1 VNCEEVLRLRRFYAI
16 IHLKVGDFLNSTKQ
30 KHISI
35 ILILLAS
42 FLIESPLRAT
52 IISVL
57 SFFQPLAYIVTSAI
71 FYIALIGCFL
81 IALKPN
87 VTSKSVLKTI
97 CLVLGF
103 FIFEQIIS
111 VLLFNEIIALLCEII
126 RLLFNLH
133 VIILVYRLVFKTKLN
148 LNKIRLTILCSA
160 FILGALFNV
169 LEYIRIITVAQGIQN
184 DFFSYLSILSSANSV
199 YVILAKLC
207 TYIFTFVLFI

>member
-1 VNCEEVLRLRRFYAI
+1 MI
-16 IHLKVGDFLNSTKQ
+16 FLNSTKQ

-52 IISVL
+52 IISGL

-103 FIFEQIIS
+103 FILEQIIS
-111 VLLFNEIIALLCEII
+111 ALFCEII
-126 RLLFNLH
+126 RPLFILA
-133 VIILVYRLVFKTKLN
+133 VIIIVNHLVFKTKLN

-160 FILGALFNV
+160 FILGALFIV
-169 LEYIRIITVAQGIQN
+169 LEYIRVITVAHGIQN
-184 DFFSYLSILSSANSV
+184 DFFSYLSILTSANSV